1 MSLFG
6 GIFSKGFYLFFIHKS
21 FPDVFVLL
29 QAGSVLL
36 DGGEP
41 VQRKLNGA
49 WKHHQASARCVEY
62 GVGPAWQC

>member
-1 MSLFG
+1 MSG
-6 GIFSKGFYLFFIHKS
+6 GIFSKRFDLLFIHKF

-41 VQRKLNGA
+41 VQRKLYGT
-49 WKHHQASARCVEY
+49 WKPQQASAGRAEH
-62 GVGPAWQC
+62 GVGPAWQR